1 MMSPIVGCPE
11 CGGASTYAGN
21 DDRGAIYT
29 CEAPEGACIVFDHW
43 DDDVRTYREA
53 PRGGYGDSDADS

>member
-21 DDRGAIYT
+21 DERGAFYT
-29 CEAPEGACIVFDHW
+29 CEAPEGDCVVFDHW
-43 DDDVRTYREA
+43 ADDVRTYREA
-53 PRGGYGDSDADS
+53 YRGGYDDLNDDS